1 MTKEKIKQT
10 LFKHKSLLK
19 KYHVK
24 SIALFGSSVRGEGK
38 KGSDIDL
45 LVEFDENAFGK
56 NFEGY
61 YDNYI
66 GLLNAFKKI
75 FKKKID
81 LVTSDMISPYIK
93 PYVVKEAEFFEAA

>member
-10 LFKHKSLLK
+10 LSRHKTLLK

-24 SIALFGSSVRGEGK
+24 SIALFGSNVRGEEK
-38 KGSDIDL
+38 KYSDIDFI
-45 LVEFDENAFGK
+45 VEFDTSAFGK

-61 YDNYI
+61 YDNYM
-66 GLLNAFKKI
+66 GLLNSLEKI

-81 LVTSDMISPYIK
+81 LLTHDMISPYIK
-93 PYVVKEAEFFEAA
+93 PYVLKEADFIEAA